1 MIDEVLP
8 QGAPTQDTVAE
19 GQAVGTGAA
28 AFLKA
33 CEDPAADGFD
43 VPEVR
48 EAAGVTRRI
57 SSTFQRLDDP
67 PDFLLV
73 LWSQLHDLSL
83 LNRNAATLSIEYSP

>member
-1 MIDEVLP
+1 VIDEVLP
-8 QGAPTQDTVAE
+8 QGAQTDKTVAE

-33 CEDPAADGFD
+33 FDDPAADGLD

-67 PDFLLV
+67 PDFLLR
-73 LWSQLHDLSL
+73 LWSQLHDLAL
-83 LNRNAATLSIEYSP
+83 LSHNTAHPRYKV